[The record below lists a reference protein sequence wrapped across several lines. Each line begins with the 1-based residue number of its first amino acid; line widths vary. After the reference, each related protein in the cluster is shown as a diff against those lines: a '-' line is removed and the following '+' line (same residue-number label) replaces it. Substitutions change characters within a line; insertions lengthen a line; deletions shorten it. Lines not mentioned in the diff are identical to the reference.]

1 MTAGNQ
7 GNQAI
12 QPGEM
17 FLGGVIDPVSGQ
29 RMQRDIIY
37 DARNLT
43 THGIIVGMTG
53 SGKTGLGIV
62 MLEEALSSGIPCK
75 NS

>member
-17 FLGGVIDPVSGQ
+17 FLGGVIDPVSGK

-37 DARNLT
+37 EARNLT
-43 THGIIVGMTG
+43 N
-53 SGKTGLGIV
+53 L
-62 MLEEALSSGIPCK
+62 L
-75 NS
+75 